1 MIYEIR
7 DLHFAYRPGAPEV
20 LRGVDLE
27 LAEGQLLT
35 ILGCNGSGKS
45 TLFGCMLGLLQPQI
59 GRIRLCGEDLVSLS
73 PRSIAARVGYVPQSH
88 APTFDYTVFEFVLM
102 GCAARVGMLSHPGK
116 EEHRRAH
123 AAIERMGLTALQ
135 DRPYT
140 ELSGGERQQVTIARA
155 IAAQPRAILFDE
167 PTSHLDFGN
176 QVKVLRIIRELSAD
190 GYAVV
195 ITTHDP
201 NHALL
206 LGGQT
211 ALFDGS
217 GGVEVGTSDAV
228 LTEERLQTL
237 YGTEL
242 KLRRIEDLERSVCLY
257 PKL

>member
-1 MIYEIR
+1 MIYELR

-20 LRGVDLE
+20 LQGVALDLE
-27 LAEGQLLT
+27 EGRLLT

-45 TLFGCMLGLLQPQI
+45 TLFGCMLGLLKPQSGSI
-59 GRIRLCGEDLVSLS
+59 ALCGEDLTKLS
-73 PRSIAARVGYVPQSH
+73 PRAIASRVGYVPQSH
-88 APTFDYTVFEFVLM
+88 TPAFDYTVFEFVLM
-102 GCAARVGMLSHPGK
+102 GCAARVGLLSHPGA
-116 EEHRRAH
+116 EERRRAEE
-123 AAIERMGLTALQ
+123 AIARMGLEKLR

-176 QVKVLRIIRELSAD
+176 QVKVLRVIRELSAD

-195 ITTHDP
+195 VTTHDP

-211 ALFDGS
+211 ALFTGK
-217 GGVEVGTSDAV
+217 GQVEVGAPETL
-228 LTEERLQTL
+228 LTEERLNAL
-237 YGTEL
+237 YGAEL
-242 KLRRIEDLERSVCLY
+242 KLRYMDELERSVCLY

>member
-1 MIYEIR
+1 MIYELSDIR
-7 DLHFAYRPGAPEV
+7 FSYRSGGPEV
-20 LRGVDLE
+20 LQGVSLNLE
-27 LAEGQLLT
+27 EGQLLT

-45 TLFGCMLGLLQPQI
+45 TLFGCMLGLLKPQSGKI
-59 GRIRLCGEDLVSLS
+59 LLCGEDLTKLT
-73 PRSIAARVGYVPQSH
+73 PRRIAECVGYVPQSH
-88 APTFDYTVFEFVLM
+88 VPTFDYTVSEFVLM
-102 GCAARVGMLSHPGK
+102 GCAARVGLLSHPGA
-116 EEHRRAH
+116 EERRRASE
-123 AAIERMGLTALQ
+123 AIERMGLEALR

-155 IAAQPRAILFDE
+155 IAAHPRAILFDE

-176 QVKVLRIIRELSAD
+176 QIKVLRVIRDLSAD

-195 ITTHDP
+195 VTTHDP

-211 ALFDGS
+211 ALFTGK
-217 GGVEVGTSDAV
+217 GCVEVGDPDELLS
-228 LTEERLQTL
+228 EEKLKSL

-242 KLRRIEDLERSVCLY
+242 KLRYVDELKRSVCLY

>member
-7 DLHFAYRPGAPEV
+7 GLCFAYRSGAPRV
-20 LRGVDLE
+20 LDNVSLN

-45 TLFGCMLGLLQPQI
+45 TLFGCMLGLLQPQ
-59 GRIRLCGEDLVSLS
+59 GGQIRLCGEDLTTLS
-73 PRSIAARVGYVPQSH
+73 PRTVAARVGYVPQSH
-88 APTFDYTVFEFVLM
+88 APTFDYSVFEFVLM
-102 GCAARVGMLSHPGK
+102 GCAARVGMFSHPGA
-116 EEHRRAH
+116 EERRRAD
-123 AAIERMGLTALQ
+123 AAIERMGLITLR

-176 QVKVLRIIRELSAD
+176 QVKVLRVIRELSAD

-195 ITTHDP
+195 VTTHDP

-217 GGVEVGTSDAV
+217 GSVEVGEPASV
-228 LTEERLQTL
+228 LTEKRLQAL

-242 KLRRIEDLERSVCLY
+242 KLQHIQELDRSVCLY

>member
-7 DLHFAYRPGAPEV
+7 DLRFAYRAGLPEV
-20 LRGVDLE
+20 LQGVSLD

-45 TLFGCMLGLLQPQI
+45 TLFGCMLGLLTPQGGEI
-59 GRIRLCGEDLVSLS
+59 KLCGEDLKKLS
-73 PRSIAARVGYVPQSH
+73 ARKIATQIGYVPQSH
-88 APTFDYTVFEFVLM
+88 TPTFDYTVFEFVLM
-102 GCAARVGMLSHPGK
+102 GCAANVGLLSHPGAA
-116 EEHRRAH
+116 ERRQAD
-123 AAIERMGLTALQ
+123 AAIERMGLTALR

-155 IAAQPRAILFDE
+155 IAAQPKAILFDE

-176 QVKVLRIIRELSAD
+176 QIKVLRVIRELSAD
-190 GYAVV
+190 GYAVI

-211 ALFDGS
+211 ALFDGR
-217 GGVEVGTSDAV
+217 GGVEVGSPDTL
-228 LTEERLQTL
+228 LTEERLQAL

-242 KLRRIEDLERSVCLY
+242 KLRYVDELKRSVCLY
-257 PKL
+257 PEL

>member
-1 MIYEIR
+1 MIYELR

-20 LRGVDLE
+20 LQGVSLDLE
-27 LAEGQLLT
+27 EGRLLT

-45 TLFGCMLGLLQPQI
+45 TLFGCMLGLLKPQSGQI
-59 GRIRLCGEDLVSLS
+59 SLCGEDLTKLS
-73 PRSIAARVGYVPQSH
+73 PRAIASRVGYVPQSH
-88 APTFDYTVFEFVLM
+88 TPAFDYTVFEFVLM
-102 GCAARVGMLSHPGK
+102 GCAARIGLLSHPGAA
-116 EEHRRAH
+116 ERRA
-123 AAIERMGLTALQ
+123 AEEAIARMGLEKLR

-176 QVKVLRIIRELSAD
+176 QVKVLRVIRELSAD

-195 ITTHDP
+195 VTTHDP

-211 ALFDGS
+211 ALFTGK
-217 GGVEVGTSDAV
+217 GQVEVGAPETL
-228 LTEERLQTL
+228 LTEERLTAL
-237 YGTEL
+237 YGAEL
-242 KLRRIEDLERSVCLY
+242 KLRYMDELERSVCLY